1 MENTNL
7 WPPKED
13 IMCFKESPKYILD
26 EQVSYFNS
34 MFRNIKAELVTEKLD
49 NKYGALSISS
59 INADFSKI
67 VDPHANIELFY
78 SLVISSANLY
88 KLYILNIT
96 YRSFTVYPVTLR
108 DIVNDTIHVCK
119 NPEGFKNKLREIF
132 NSQSVKDSIRNIS
145 SMFPEFAERE
155 EREDERIR
163 KAILEL
169 VRQSSEILDKQ
180 NQNNMIAWLE
190 KQGEQ
195 KPTEWS
201 EEDERLRYSC
211 IKHSEEELEEIRK
224 DRFGHSEIISDLKEE
239 CRERINWLKS
249 LKERLS

>member
-7 WPPKED
+7 WPTKED
-13 IMCFKESPKYILD
+13 ILCNKESPKYILD

-78 SLVISSANLY
+78 SLVISSGQLNLY

-155 EREDERIR
+155 ESEDERIR
-163 KAILEL
+163 KEL
-169 VRQSSEILDKQ
+169 YDFVYITTFRPKELKKKERFL
-180 NQNNMIAWLE
+180 NWLE

-195 KPTEWS
+195 REQLINKACDVLVNCIEDFMSRRMEVWS
-201 EEDERLRYSC
+201 EECKKQTLENIR
-211 IKHSEEELEEIRK
+211 KTLEE
-224 DRFGHSEIISDLKEE
+224 
-239 CRERINWLKS
+239 
-249 LKERLS
+249 

>member
-7 WPPKED
+7 WPKKED

-78 SLVISSANLY
+78 SLVISSGQLN
-88 KLYILNIT
+88 LYILNIT

-155 EREDERIR
+155 ESEDERIR
-163 KAILEL
+163 KRLISLVKNWDKDGIVPKYTSDANDIKQILT
-169 VRQSSEILDKQ
+169 
-180 NQNNMIAWLE
+180 WLE
-190 KQGEQ
+190 KQG
-195 KPTEWS
+195 K
-201 EEDERLRYSC
+201 
-211 IKHSEEELEEIRK
+211 K
-224 DRFGHSEIISDLKEE
+224 
-239 CRERINWLKS
+239 
-249 LKERLS
+249 

>member
-7 WPPKED
+7 WPKKED

-26 EQVSYFNS
+26 EQVIFFNS

-59 INADFSKI
+59 INVDFSKI

-78 SLVISSANLY
+78 SLVISSGQLN
-88 KLYILNIT
+88 LYILNIT

-108 DIVNDTIHVCK
+108 DIVNDTTYVCN
-119 NPEGFKNKLREIF
+119 NPNEFKNTLGKIF

-155 EREDERIR
+155 ESEDERIR
-163 KAILEL
+163 LSK
-169 VRQSSEILDKQ
+169 
-180 NQNNMIAWLE
+180 
-190 KQGEQ
+190 GG
-195 KPTEWS
+195 
-201 EEDERLRYSC
+201 RL
-211 IKHSEEELEEIRK
+211 
-224 DRFGHSEIISDLKEE
+224 
-239 CRERINWLKS
+239 
-249 LKERLS
+249 